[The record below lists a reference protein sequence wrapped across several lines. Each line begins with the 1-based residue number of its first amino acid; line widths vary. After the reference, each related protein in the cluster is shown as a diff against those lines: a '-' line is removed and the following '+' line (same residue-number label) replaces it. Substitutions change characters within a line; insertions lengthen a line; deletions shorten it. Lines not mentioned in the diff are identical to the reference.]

1 LEQPGLRELWGFRVT
16 LSTSEEMKKDS
27 AKKLLTK
34 WVVPLVFE
42 LLKGVAKGAGLL
54 WLSKI

>member
-1 LEQPGLRELWGFRVT
+1 VWGFGVT

-27 AKKLLTK
+27 AKKLVNK

-42 LLKGVAKGAGLL
+42 LLKGIVKGVGLL
-54 WLSKI
+54 LLSHWLR